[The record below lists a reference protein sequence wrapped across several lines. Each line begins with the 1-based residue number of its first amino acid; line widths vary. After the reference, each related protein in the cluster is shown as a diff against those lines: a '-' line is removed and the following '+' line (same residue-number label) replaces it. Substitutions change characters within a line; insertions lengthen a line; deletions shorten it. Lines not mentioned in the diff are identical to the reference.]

1 MENVREHGFTGAG
14 RFGSGVGEFF
24 TVYTLIDIT
33 MTGVVAQYRSNL
45 PAFVDDAKQIVNNQE
60 SWIISRGQ
68 QSNLETLIQTIS
80 LRGNPMYIETPRKY
94 SAEDVTDLDF
104 GSSFK
109 KQHVFWVTSFTV
121 EQPGLYL
128 ERGQEHIPGSGLLN
142 DLANVP
148 VILGLTES
156 ASIKTPIWDATSA
169 KNKNIHI
176 TSSDKLSVNF

>member
-1 MENVREHGFTGAG
+1 MAREKGLAGAG

-24 TVYTLIDIT
+24 TIYTLVDISQ
-33 MTGVVAQYRSNL
+33 TGILAQYKSSV
-45 PAFVDDAKQIVNNQE
+45 PAFMDDINQLINNEE
-60 SWIISRGQ
+60 SWNRSRGQ

-94 SAEDVTDLDF
+94 TVEDVTDLSF

-109 KQHVFWVTSFTV
+109 GEHVFWVTSFTV

-128 ERGQEHIPGSGLLN
+128 ERGQENIPGSGLMK
-142 DLANVP
+142 DLTNVP
-148 VILGLTES
+148 IITGLTET
-156 ASIKTPIWDATSA
+156 AKIKTPIWNATDP
-169 KNKNIHI
+169 KTKNIYI